1 MDGRSRRGP
10 GARLCPTADM
20 NRNNVVLK
28 QLLIVGAGGFVGAN
42 IRYFLGGWVQQKLGP
57 GFPYG
62 TLVIN
67 VSGSFLIGLFA
78 TLAMALAW
86 SDEWRLLIAIGF
98 LGAFTT
104 FSTFEYETLR
114 MVAEGGRWRAALANT
129 VLSVSFGFAAVYLG
143 VVAGRLLLRGRG

>member
-1 MDGRSRRGP
+1 
-10 GARLCPTADM
+10 M
-20 NRNNVVLK
+20 NRNSAVLK
-28 QLLIVGAGGFVGAN
+28 HLLIVGVGGFVGAN
-42 IRYFLGGWVQQKLGP
+42 VRYFLGGWIQQKLGP

-62 TLVIN
+62 TLTIN
-67 VSGSFLIGLFA
+67 VSGSFIIGLFS

-86 SDEWRLLIAIGF
+86 NDEWRLLVAIGF
-98 LGAFTT
+98 LGAYTT

-129 VLSVSFGFAAVYLG
+129 VFSVSFGFVAAYAG